1 MEQKPG
7 WKYSFSTLLNQQ
19 IAVNENTQILYT
31 EDQTRYETSET
42 EVLKSVHF
50 EIPLQVHIIKK
61 VFGGTLW
68 KL

>member
-7 WKYSFSTLLNQQ
+7 WKYSFSTQLNQQ
-19 IAVNENTQILYT
+19 IAVNEKTQILYT
-31 EDQTRYETSET
+31 EDKTRYEPSET
-42 EVLKSVHF
+42 EILKSVNF

>member
-19 IAVNENTQILYT
+19 IAVNEKTQILYT
-31 EDQTRYETSET
+31 EDKTRYEPSET
-42 EVLKSVHF
+42 EILKSVNC
-50 EIPLQVHIIKK
+50 EIPLQLHIIKK

>member
-1 MEQKPG
+1 MEQKSG

-19 IAVNENTQILYT
+19 IAVNEKAQILYT
-31 EDQTRYETSET
+31 EDKTRYEPSET
-42 EVLKSVHF
+42 EILKSVNF

>member
-1 MEQKPG
+1 MEQKSG

-19 IAVNENTQILYT
+19 IAVNEKTQILYT
-31 EDQTRYETSET
+31 EDKTRYEPSET
-42 EVLKSVHF
+42 EILKSVNF

>member
-19 IAVNENTQILYT
+19 IAVNEKTQILYT
-31 EDQTRYETSET
+31 EDKTRYEPSDT
-42 EVLKSVHF
+42 EILKSVNF
-50 EIPLQVHIIKK
+50 EIPLQLHIIKK